1 MHRIDSENH
10 ENFISMQIQK
20 DKSSRIFCKKL
31 SKAFKKFFWPENS
44 FETVIGHINFSSTCL
59 LIEKCSFMNSLYW

>member
-31 SKAFKKFFWPENS
+31 SKAFKKFFLTRKFFRDGDRS
-44 FETVIGHINFSSTCL
+44 YKLFKYL
-59 LIEKCSFMNSLYW
+59 LID